1 MRQIAILLIMLC
13 LSAGETRAG
22 EFVALYKSYKAALE
36 SGDGEATKAAA
47 AAAYEAAKAEYP
59 DGEYRAIAAFNYG
72 QTLSRMD
79 DLAIAL
85 FQESADIFEAI
96 HGKTD
101 PSLID
106 PLWELGK
113 RLVANLNYEGALVC
127 YDRIEA
133 VLAANDLEDPLLVF
147 DLMTDKSEAF
157 FRSGNTR
164 GAMRLLDR
172 AKELLP
178 DLAPNEAFHAARLDL
193 QRGKYYRA
201 MEKNDKAIEAF
212 ASAVEGFESSLPAD
226 HRLLLGTRTFLV
238 ISLEEEGRG
247 DEATANLLKIAA
259 VRNDENDKNYLPLY
273 RPQPIYPSRAQELG
287 IEGYVIV
294 SLTVGEDGRTS
305 DIAVVE
311 SSNDYFIEPSIAA
324 ARKFRYAPQIVNGR
338 PVRTEGASY
347 KFTFSLTP

>member
-1 MRQIAILLIMLC
+1 MRRIAILLVVLC

-72 QTLSRMD
+72 QALSRTD

-85 FQESADIFEAI
+85 FQESADIFEAV

-113 RLVANLNYEGALVC
+113 RLVAKLNYEGALVC

-133 VLAANDLEDPLLVF
+133 VLAANDLEDPLLGLE
-147 DLMTDKSEAF
+147 LMTDKSEAF

-164 GAMRLLDR
+164 AAMRVLDR
-172 AKELLP
+172 ARGLLP

-212 ASAVEGFESSLPAD
+212 ASAVEGFERSLPAD
-226 HRLLLGTRTFLV
+226 HGLLLGTRTLLV

-247 DEATANLLKIAA
+247 DEATAHLMQIAA
-259 VRNDENDKNYLPLY
+259 ARTSEEDKDYMPLY
-273 RPQPIYPSRAQELG
+273 RPSPIYPGRAQELG
-287 IEGYVIV
+287 IEGYVTV
-294 SLTVGEDGRTS
+294 SLTVGEDGRTGE
-305 DIAVVE
+305 IAVVE
-311 SSNDYFIEPSIAA
+311 SSNDYLVEPSIAA
-324 ARKFRYAPQIVNGR
+324 ARKFRYAPRMVNGR
-338 PVRTEGASY
+338 PVRTEGVRY
-347 KFTFSLTP
+347 IFTYSLTN

>member
-1 MRQIAILLIMLC
+1 MRQIAILLIVLC
-13 LSAGETRAG
+13 LGAGETRAG
-22 EFVALYKSYKAALE
+22 EFIALYKSYKAALE

-113 RLVANLNYEGALVC
+113 RLVVNLDYEGALVC

-212 ASAVEGFESSLPAD
+212 ASAADGFERSLPAD
-226 HRLLLGTRTFLV
+226 HQLLLGTRTFLV

-259 VRNDENDKNYLPLY
+259 AHNGEDDKEYLPLY

-287 IEGYVIV
+287 IEGHVIV

-305 DIAVVE
+305 DVTVVE

-324 ARKFRYAPQIVNGR
+324 ARNFRYAPRMVNGR
-338 PVRTEGASY
+338 PVRSEGVRY
-347 KFTFSLTP
+347 IFTYSLTN